1 LRGEKE
7 SKTAGKNEEEECRR
21 HEGGVEARDEGMKA
35 GDIGDREDA
44 DKDDRREGDESKD
57 LVGGFEVFG
66 LFDVVSIG

>member
-1 LRGEKE
+1 M
-7 SKTAGKNEEEECRR
+7 
-21 HEGGVEARDEGMKA
+21 EARDEGMKA